1 MENLSKLLERFSK
14 ILNRDA
20 STKEAIASV
29 IAERTKVSLK
39 PEDFT
44 LKDGVLEVNASAV
57 AKNEI
62 RLKEEMIKDELKN
75 IHRLSISKIFYK

>member
-14 ILNRDA
+14 ILKRDA
-20 STKEAIASV
+20 STKEAIAKV
-29 IAERTKVSLK
+29 IRDRTRVSLK

-62 RLKEEMIKDELKN
+62 RLKEDSIKNELKSSHN
-75 IHRLSISKIFYK
+75 LSISKIFYK